1 MKHWASVWV
10 FATKSK
16 QRLFEIKATIALPF
30 HSFCSM
36 TATKSAKNVLL
47 TYLEFLLCLL
57 TGCFFHFL
65 VSVAYVVVL
74 RSLVALPRKTILDM
88 RQLCL
93 KNGRFD
99 EKRAK
104 KSTSAGAHTET
115 YTPPYDW
122 YISSQWLNMWWFKRN
137 TPSYVWYVTS
147 QCWNIRWNTLSCD
160 LYISWRCLNI
170 RWNTPYC
177 VWYTVKFRKKA
188 PPNISPPNR

>member
-16 QRLFEIKATIALPF
+16 QRLFKIKATIALPF

-36 TATKSAKNVLL
+36 TATKFAKNVLL

-57 TGCFFHFL
+57 TGCFFNFL

-104 KSTSAGAHTET
+104 KSTSAVAHTET

-177 VWYTVKFRKKA
+177 VWYTVKFRK
-188 PPNISPPNR
+188 